1 MLSLANLTQLLS
13 NSIVVMVFI
22 SNDNI
27 NNYLLPK
34 LYRSSRTYNPEEFA
48 DLLLNHYRRQ
58 LLEDIGG
65 LENVKRD
72 LYETIQYH
80 VEYLEKFGMVS
91 SRVVLFYGPPG
102 CGKTLLAKSI
112 APIMTS
118 SCKAQGHDGMKKEG
132 YLMKV
137 RLKILLWTTMIN
149 GFVQFNHVDEAM
161 RLFQQ
166 MLNIKPDNF
175 MVVAPLTGCAQVGAL
190 EQRNW
195 IHEHMNERRIS
206 IDAVCGTALI
216 DMYAKCDCV
225 DKSLEVFYGLHDKDT
240 ASWTSIICALSVNG
254 KTSKALELFTEM
266 KESGLRPDDITFIG
280 VLNACSH
287 RGLVEEGWKH
297 FKSMKS
303 VYRTLRV
310 LN

>member
-1 MLSLANLTQLLS
+1 MGFS
-13 NSIVVMVFI
+13 

-91 SRVVLFYGPPG
+91 SRVVLFYGPPS

-118 SCKAQGHDGMKKEG
+118 SCKAQGRMLSLANLTQLFSNSIVVMVFSSNDNINN
-132 YLMKV
+132 YLLPKLY
-137 RLKILLWTTMIN
+137 RSSRTYNPEEFADLLL
-149 GFVQFNHVDEAM
+149 NHYRRQLLEDIGGLENVKRDLYETIQYHVEY
-161 RLFQQ
+161 LEKF
-166 MLNIKPDNF
+166 D
-175 MVVAPLTGCAQVGAL
+175 MVSSRVFL
-190 EQRNW
+190 
-195 IHEHMNERRIS
+195 
-206 IDAVCGTALI
+206 
-216 DMYAKCDCV
+216 
-225 DKSLEVFYGLHDKDT
+225 FYGT
-240 ASWTSIICALSVNG
+240 PGC
-254 KTSKALELFTEM
+254 
-266 KESGLRPDDITFIG
+266 
-280 VLNACSH
+280 
-287 RGLVEEGWKH
+287 
-297 FKSMKS
+297 
-303 VYRTLRV
+303 
-310 LN
+310 